1 MVEELVL
8 ENSNQIG
15 IINDAKL
22 DMDKEKEYQEILIQN
37 VE

>member
-22 DMDKEKEYQEILIQN
+22 DKEKEYQEILIQN